1 MVYSLWAYILMGVYG
16 DIPGA
21 GLTALLQKPRR
32 IKKMTDKKKTTDLE
46 ILTNSDAGNET
57 VTLQEINFD
66 AWDADNVLVSGGHDW
81 HSGTTDTITITTD
94 TPLSSFGTDVIT
106 VTQDDLREL
115 KTSSNGINQGDLFN
129 GWPEDGDPVTVTVN
143 KNYDDE

>member
-1 MVYSLWAYILMGVYG
+1 MCIRDS
-16 DIPGA
+16 
-21 GLTALLQKPRR
+21 
-32 IKKMTDKKKTTDLE
+32 
-46 ILTNSDAGNET
+46 
-57 VTLQEINFD
+57 
-66 AWDADNVLVSGGHDW
+66 
-81 HSGTTDTITITTD
+81 TDTITITTD